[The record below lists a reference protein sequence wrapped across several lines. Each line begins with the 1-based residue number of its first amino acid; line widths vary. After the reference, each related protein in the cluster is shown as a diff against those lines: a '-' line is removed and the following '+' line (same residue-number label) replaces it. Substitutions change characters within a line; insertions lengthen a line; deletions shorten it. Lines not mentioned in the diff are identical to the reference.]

1 MANPI
6 LHCQFHIQFH
16 IYARNVRVILNDYI
30 TGGTGIK
37 AMILPLLHLQP
48 MIINGFGEGIFLIP
62 LNGSWMNFLKTIC
75 PDRMCVSQF

>member
-48 MIINGFGEGIFLIP
+48 MIINGFVAGIYLTA
-62 LNGSWMNFLKTIC
+62 LTGSWMSFLKIIF
-75 PDRMCVSQF
+75 PDQM